1 MNEKTNEENTIYLV
15 SMRLTEMVFITKAK
29 SEKEAKNFVAR
40 YLITNKSTYKNL
52 TNIVERPD
60 YLNHFVAIKLS
71 SVTKVTEITE
81 EGHVSNVARMISD
94 LDFNVF

>member
-40 YLITNKSTYKNL
+40 YLITNKST
-52 TNIVERPD
+52 
-60 YLNHFVAIKLS
+60 
-71 SVTKVTEITE
+71 
-81 EGHVSNVARMISD
+81 
-94 LDFNVF
+94 